1 MKQLV
6 LQKSKL
12 KKGTKDSMTVHQ
24 WHRDTL
30 GQRAVQ
36 ALIKN
41 QFDAVYFASKGEAEE
56 HILKFIKPAAKVGFG
71 GSMTLTEDL
80 GLVAKVKAKGAITL
94 VHGDPQLTPAEKLA
108 VMRQQQVCDVF
119 LASSNAVTLDGCLV
133 NIDGNGNRVA
143 AITFGPKKVVIVV
156 GVNKICQDVEAALQ
170 RLQSIAAPK
179 NNQRLKL
186 ENPCTVTGSCANCQN
201 PTRICRI
208 YSVIKRKPTLTDIT
222 VVIIGE
228 ELGY

>member
-1 MKQLV
+1 
-6 LQKSKL
+6 
-12 KKGTKDSMTVHQ
+12 MTVHQ
-24 WHRDTL
+24 WHRDTV
-30 GQRAVQ
+30 GQKAVQ

-41 QFDAVYFASKGEAEE
+41 QFDAVYFATKGEAEE
-56 HILKFIKPAAKVGFG
+56 HILKFINPGAKVGFG

-80 GLVAKVKAKGAITL
+80 GLVEKVKAKGAITL
-94 VHGDPQLTPAEKLA
+94 VHGDPQLSAAEKLE
-108 VMRQQQVCDVF
+108 VMRQQQICDVF
-119 LASSNAVTLDGCLV
+119 LASTNAVTLDGCLV
-133 NIDGNGNRVA
+133 NIDGVGNRVA

-179 NNQRLKL
+179 NNKRLKY
-186 ENPCTVTGSCANCQN
+186 ENPCTITGSCANCQS

-208 YSVIKRKPTLTDIT
+208 YSVIKRKPMLTDIT